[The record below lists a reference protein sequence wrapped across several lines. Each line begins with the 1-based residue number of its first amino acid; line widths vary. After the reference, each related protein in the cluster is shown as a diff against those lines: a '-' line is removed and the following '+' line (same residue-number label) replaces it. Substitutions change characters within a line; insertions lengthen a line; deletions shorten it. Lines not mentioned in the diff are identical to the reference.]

1 MGRGAPRWQNG
12 RLRLEGSKVEGFEFQ
27 NGDSVAGAHKF
38 AGLSL
43 LTKGKDS
50 MDLAIGKNIMQGT
63 GEIEG

>member
-1 MGRGAPRWQNG
+1 
-12 RLRLEGSKVEGFEFQ
+12 LEGSKVEGFEFQ